1 MIGRHSSGLVFT
13 SFEPHL
19 RKFTLFYI
27 NAICSLLCRYLHVF
41 LSCFYSDSTTYISR
55 ILSPNLARPYPVS
68 PSVCVHGPA
77 FASLSQLYPCFL
89 FLSPVSVSISRV
101 HVCGVTLS
109 GETPVMLISVF
120 SQEAPVGSSEWLAL
134 LLGMS
139 LCLVLFGVTQY
150 NQCVQNWSH
159 LHHNMTVFYPR
170 HCVILGHLVHWRNKR
185 HHRSRVASPPECGA
199 FFTNSRHYFKKIKHQ
214 ILQQNVPYIA

>member
-1 MIGRHSSGLVFT
+1 MSLLLYDRQTFFRISFYLFWTTFAQIYTVLHHCDLLFT
-13 SFEPHL
+13 MSI
-19 RKFTLFYI
+19 FTCFPVMFLLWFYI
-27 NAICSLLCRYLHVF
+27 IHFSDFISESGTPLLCFPYCLCPQT
-41 LSCFYSDSTTYISR
+41 CFRFFVPVIS
-55 ILSPNLARPYPVS
+55 L
-68 PSVCVHGPA
+68 
-77 FASLSQLYPCFL
+77 FL
-89 FLSPVSVSISRV
+89 FPSRV
-101 HVCGVTLS
+101 HVSGVTLS

-185 HHRSRVASPPECGA
+185 HHISRVAAPPECGA
-199 FFTNSRHYFKKIKHQ
+199 FFTNSRHYLKKIKHQ
-214 ILQQNVPYIA
+214 ILQ